1 MRRLLALPLVNFDW
15 VMIGLL
21 GLILLKLGV
30 DRVLWRRLGVA
41 ASRSD
46 SQSAALEYSPF
57 YHLTIVILVLAEVD
71 WNMFDLTVWTYGYV
85 GVGIVRRG
93 LLSLK
98 VEKDAL
104 LNGYSYDLR
113 TIHLLEASKVLAGAL
128 VVVSLGL
135 FIAAEVVFAGVNV
148 KIVNLLVFPV
158 LMLLVDS
165 AFLFLSSAASEKDI
179 LCYYNQNINEI
190 QPAYKLEL
198 VEKITGSSVKVWHFY
213 NLSRLFF
220 RTLLDKMGIL
230 DYMWIFSVLNAAFTA
245 MKVLVGSIGKYRS
258 YSKLMKK
265 FDRLF
270 RRSTSAPDQS
280 CTICLTE
287 LLNCRQLASCGH
299 LFHYRCLFQWM
310 QTKMEC
316 PICRVPIQLS

>member
-1 MRRLLALPLVNFDW
+1 
-15 VMIGLL
+15 MIALL
-21 GLILLKLGV
+21 GLIVLKLVV
-30 DRVLWRRLGVA
+30 DRLILRKLQVTPSKKDSE
-41 ASRSD
+41 ASS
-46 SQSAALEYSPF
+46 LEYSPF

-71 WNMFDLTVWTYGYV
+71 WNMFDLLVWTYAYV
-85 GVGIVRRG
+85 GIGIIRRG

-98 VEKDAL
+98 IEKETL
-104 LNGYSYDLR
+104 LNGYAYDLK
-113 TIHLLEASKVLAGAL
+113 TIRLLESSKVLAG
-128 VVVSLGL
+128 GL
-135 FIAAEVVFAGVNV
+135 MVLSVCLFVGAHVLFVGVGV
-148 KIVNLLVFPV
+148 KIVNLLVFPA
-158 LMLLVDS
+158 LMLIVDS
-165 AFLFLSSAASEKDI
+165 LCLFLSSAASEKDI

-198 VEKITGSSVKVWHFY
+198 VEKIAGSSVKVWHFY
-213 NLSRLFF
+213 NLARLFL
-220 RTLLDKMGIL
+220 RTLFDKMGIL
-230 DYMWIFSVLNAAFTA
+230 DYMWIFSVLNAGLSAG
-245 MKVLVGSIGKYRS
+245 KVLVTSISKYRS

-270 RRSTSAPDQS
+270 RRSTSAPDQC